1 MGSKE
6 VYKEVYLPDDL
17 EFHAGVYQ
25 NPPPDV
31 TGKDVILVDFSYKR
45 PILDEMKSKAA
56 SILILDHHKT
66 AMEDLQGFEGASI

>member
-1 MGSKE
+1 L
-6 VYKEVYLPDDL
+6 VRLNL

-45 PILDEMKSKAA
+45 PILDKMKQEAN

-66 AMEDLQGFEGASI
+66 AMEDLQGFEGAVLIWKEVVQ